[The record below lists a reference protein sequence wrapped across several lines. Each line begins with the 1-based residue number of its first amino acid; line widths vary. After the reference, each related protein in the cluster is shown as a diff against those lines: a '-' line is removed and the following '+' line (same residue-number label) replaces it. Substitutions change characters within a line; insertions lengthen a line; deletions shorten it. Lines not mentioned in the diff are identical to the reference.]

1 MFGIRQFH
9 FNFEPDKK
17 TFSVL
22 LVSWIAI
29 ILQACSP
36 RFTNVDMPITDIKD
50 FSESGQEILDEA
62 WWTAF
67 EDKQLNDII
76 DSALQNNF
84 DLAATWQQFLSADA
98 VVAREASSKWPQ
110 VELSAQTARNRPEPD
125 FAGGENT
132 QLGVSASYEI
142 DLWGRIR
149 TGVQAEKLRAEASL
163 LDYQT
168 AAISLSAE
176 IASVWYQIAA
186 AKSQLRLAEDQI
198 STNEDIMQLIRA
210 RFGSGQIRAVDIL
223 RQTQLLESTRE
234 QKIIFETQVSLLE
247 NQLAVL
253 LGHQPQ
259 GFRGAEI
266 NDLPALPAL
275 PDAGLPLELLR
286 RRPDIRQAHT
296 LLLAADRDLASAVRA
311 KYPRLSVGGR
321 GQLRSN
327 NFENLF
333 RNWAYSI
340 TGNLLAP
347 LFYGGQLSAEVNRN
361 EAVKQ
366 QRLYEYGQEVLVAF
380 REVEDALLQEEQQ
393 QKRLLV
399 IERQLDLALKTNAQ
413 LRIEFLNGLSPYL
426 DILLSLDQEQQL
438 RRDLTSARSDQ
449 IQIRI
454 GLYRALAG
462 GFETGRNLDP

>member
-1 MFGIRQFH
+1 M
-9 FNFEPDKK
+9 P
-17 TFSVL
+17 VL
-22 LVSWIAI
+22 LFSL
-29 ILQACSP
+29 ILLLVYACSP
-36 RFTNVDMPITDIKD
+36 RFTNVDVPVGDIAD
-50 FSESGQEILDEA
+50 FNESGEEPLDAA

-67 EDKQLNDII
+67 EDQQLNAII
-76 DSALQNNF
+76 DSALLNNY
-84 DLAATWQQFLSADA
+84 DLAATWQQFLSANA
-98 VVAREASSKWPQ
+98 VVAREASAKWPRA
-110 VELSAQTARNRPEPD
+110 ELTAQTARNRPEPD

-132 QLGVSASYEI
+132 QLGVSASYEM

-176 IASVWYQIAA
+176 ITSTWYLLAA
-186 AKSQLRLAEDQI
+186 AKSQLRLAKEQI
-198 STNEDIMQLIRA
+198 ATNEDIVKLIRA

-234 QKIIFETQVSLLE
+234 QSILFETQVSLLE

-253 LGHQPQ
+253 IGHQPQ
-259 GFRGAEI
+259 QFRGPEI
-266 NDLPALPAL
+266 NELPALPAL
-275 PDAGLPLELLR
+275 PDAGLPLELIR
-286 RRPDIRQAHT
+286 RRPDIKQAHT

-347 LFYGGQLSAEVNRN
+347 LFYGGELNAEANRN
-361 EAVKQ
+361 KAIKQ
-366 QRLYEYGQEVLVAF
+366 QRLYEYGQQVLEGF
-380 REVEDALLQEEQQ
+380 REVEDALVQEEQQ
-393 QKRLLV
+393 QKRLVVLK
-399 IERQLDLALKTNAQ
+399 RQLELALKTNNQ

-426 DILLSLDQEQQL
+426 DILISLDQEQQL
-438 RRDLTSARSDQ
+438 RRDLTTARSDQ

-462 GFETGRNLDP
+462 GFETARNLDP